1 VTYRRISHTSS
12 SSFQNIS
19 RSNASSSSATSI
31 PLPLLT
37 DDVKPNQV
45 EMTFLIAM
53 PSPISSPTR
62 SRRTSP
68 SSSLPNLSE
77 VSISDISLN
86 WKGDEIPEV
95 ELATVVIPLER
106 ADVELELD
114 I

>member
-1 VTYRRISHTSS
+1 
-12 SSFQNIS
+12 
-19 RSNASSSSATSI
+19 
-31 PLPLLT
+31 
-37 DDVKPNQV
+37 
-45 EMTFLIAM
+45 M